1 MKRFLDDFFIIFNG
15 STKRLHDFFHEI
27 NQIHPSIKLTM
38 NHTAI
43 AGEAPGDK
51 CDCEKKSAIPFL
63 DTLCSIKNGKIDTDL
78 YKKPTDRNQYLLPSS
93 CHSKMTT
100 KAIPMS
106 LGLRI
111 VRICSDPEKRDK
123 RLKELKELLFE
134 RGYSESMVDSALE
147 RAKKIPRKADLKKV
161 DKKTK

>member
-1 MKRFLDDFFIIFNG
+1 
-15 STKRLHDFFHEI
+15 
-27 NQIHPSIKLTM
+27 
-38 NHTAI
+38 
-43 AGEAPGDK
+43 
-51 CDCEKKSAIPFL
+51 
-63 DTLCSIKNGKIDTDL
+63 
-78 YKKPTDRNQYLLPSS
+78 
-93 CHSKMTT
+93 MTT